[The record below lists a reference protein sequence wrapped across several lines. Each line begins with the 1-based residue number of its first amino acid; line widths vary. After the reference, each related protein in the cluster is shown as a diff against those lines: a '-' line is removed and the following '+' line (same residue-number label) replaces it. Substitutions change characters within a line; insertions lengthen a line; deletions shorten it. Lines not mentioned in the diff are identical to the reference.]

1 MKNWL
6 LSLLVILLIVLGG
19 FFLWRKGY
27 LKSVKLPSKI
37 QKSSTFQT
45 VSPTE
50 KKEEETLKKEE
61 ENLSPTDRETLKG
74 TDVDFSDIDQEL
86 KTIESDLKKL

>member
-1 MKNWL
+1 MKSWL
-6 LSLLVILLIVLGG
+6 LSLLVVLLIVLGG

-27 LKSVKLPSKI
+27 LKNVKLPSKI
-37 QKSSTFQT
+37 QKNSTFQT

-61 ENLSPTDRETLKG
+61 KNLSPIDQETLKG

-86 KTIESDLKKL
+86 KAIESDLKKL